1 MPAGI
6 PEFLILVSSTCL
18 LSESG
23 DFGHFS
29 VQLRMV
35 LKLCGGP
42 DFKDR
47 SVWVF
52 VLPLPLVM
60 NDRAKDGS
68 SDTGLER
75 EQKSKLF
82 QVESGQDQKM
92 LS

>member
-1 MPAGI
+1 MA
-6 PEFLILVSSTCL
+6 
-18 LSESG
+18 
-23 DFGHFS
+23 
-29 VQLRMV
+29 

-42 DFKDR
+42 DFKDW

-60 NDRAKDGS
+60 T
-68 SDTGLER
+68 DTVLER

-82 QVESGQDQKM
+82 QVESGQDRKM